1 MAVAPSLS
9 WLSLVSSL
17 WTAWAWWS
25 LPLMLATAA
34 PTTAADRQG
43 ELCPTTLCGS
53 VNIYFPFGT
62 VADHATDTNCLV
74 IGFQVLCSNNIPYFG
89 LSTYS
94 PRILDIFYDNSS
106 LLIADV
112 NKLDDF
118 HSSATELCHT
128 PTNNSS
134 SKVAPSFSISP
145 VNQNMIFYDCVEPPA
160 PAVRKSRGLV
170 DTTCGN
176 RTLVGVTKG
185 PDVPGSYFLE
195 GCSATVVPML
205 ARPGEVNPANYK
217 EFISGGFLLTWQLPP
232 SPSPAGK
239 FAIGIKNYYYS
250 IERIAFIGHWSKNC
264 RTHHNSTG
272 T

>member
-1 MAVAPSLS
+1 MALAPSSL
-9 WLSLVSSL
+9 LLFLVSSSVWVAL
-17 WTAWAWWS
+17 S
-25 LPLMLATAA
+25 LPSPVA
-34 PTTAADRQG
+34 AADGQAGG
-43 ELCPTTLCGS
+43 EQCPPFSCGDVTIS
-53 VNIYFPFGT
+53 FPFGLIPEG
-62 VADHATDTNCLV
+62 AGQTNCV
-74 IGFQVLCSNNIPYFG
+74 ARIGFQVLCSNNIPYFG
-89 LSTYS
+89 SSTYS

-112 NKLDDF
+112 HKLDDF

-134 SKVAPSFSISP
+134 SKFVPSFSISP

-170 DTTCGN
+170 NTTCGN

-205 ARPGEVNPANYK
+205 ARPGEVNPANYT

-250 IERIAFIGHWSKNC
+250 IERIAIIGHWSKSC
-264 RTHHNSTG
+264 PTHHNSTR